1 MRSGVHAYLLR
12 PEAVEAFFVMWRLTG
27 DNRYREYGWGVFR
40 AIEQWCK
47 ACFAASMSDLMRIL
61 GWLHAS
67 CVCFVIITCRV
78 AQQWLFVR
86 HTHQEVNFV
95 TVHLHSQHV

>member
-27 DNRYREYGWGVFR
+27 DSRYREYGWGVFR

-47 ACFAASMSDLMRIL
+47 
-61 GWLHAS
+61 
-67 CVCFVIITCRV
+67 VCC
-78 AQQWLFVR
+78 
-86 HTHQEVNFV
+86 HDCCK
-95 TVHLHSQHV
+95 